1 MLVGTPLDPP
11 EKLYDP
17 IIEAF
22 DNVIAD
28 MAAVEGLRIGRVC
41 SLRAKN
47 KSLNRLVESSIA
59 SKSLAPKSLDH
70 ALKKSLFGTIDSYV
84 QKGDPA
90 CRTALL
96 FDLNLV

>member
-1 MLVGTPLDPP
+1 MLVGTPPDPP

-47 KSLNRLVESSIA
+47 KSLNRLVDSSIA

-70 ALKKSLFGTIDSYV
+70 ALRGPYRQLRR
-84 QKGDPA
+84 KGDPA
-90 CRTALL
+90 CRTAVL